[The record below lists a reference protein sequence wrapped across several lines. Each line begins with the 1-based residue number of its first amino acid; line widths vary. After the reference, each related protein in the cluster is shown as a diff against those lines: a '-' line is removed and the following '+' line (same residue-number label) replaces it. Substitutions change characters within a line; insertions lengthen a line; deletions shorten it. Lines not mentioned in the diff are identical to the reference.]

1 MIEDRINIS
10 ANEMSLYYFENY
22 YRKHSKHP
30 VRDSFYQSSFKPK
43 YFKYF
48 EKAAQMFCI
57 RDSFHPNK
65 FIKCCLADGFKYPAQ
80 IPLEINWK
88 KYLQYNIE
96 DENPEKDLANRLI
109 SGVMEIRKN
118 GNIENLLNNKLIQS
132 ALFQNKIRFDPLILY
147 FSKTF
152 INFYNSNL
160 EKFNYRIN
168 FQIKRYPIFEF
179 PRIENKIK
187 IILGEDYFKE
197 V

>member
-10 ANEMSLYYFENY
+10 ANSMSLYYFENY

-57 RDSFHPNK
+57 RDGFHPDK

-80 IPLEINWK
+80 IPLETNWN
-88 KYLQYNIE
+88 KYIKYNIA
-96 DENPEKDLANRLI
+96 DENPEKDLAESLF
-109 SGVMEIRKN
+109 SGVMEIKKY
-118 GNIENLLNNKLIQS
+118 GDINKLIHSPLIQS

-152 INFYNSNL
+152 INFYNENID
-160 EKFNYRIN
+160 KFNYNIN
-168 FQIKRYPIFEF
+168 FKIKRYPVFEY
-179 PRIENKIK
+179 PRIDSKIRT
-187 IILGEDYFKE
+187 ILGNDYFNI
-197 V
+197 